1 MIIILKPSIS
11 SHGDAGQG
19 QALSAGL
26 SADWAVSPSYPIE
39 KEASSC
45 SMQPL

>member
-1 MIIILKPSIS
+1 MIIILKPSMLS

-26 SADWAVSPSYPIE
+26 SVGLGCES
-39 KEASSC
+39 
-45 SMQPL
+45 